1 MIDNIITYSPY
12 SSYYYVIV
20 TSANYSAVL
29 LSRGIDGN
37 HVTSAIG

>member
-12 SSYYYVIV
+12 SSYYVTV
-20 TSANYSAVL
+20 TSANYIAVL